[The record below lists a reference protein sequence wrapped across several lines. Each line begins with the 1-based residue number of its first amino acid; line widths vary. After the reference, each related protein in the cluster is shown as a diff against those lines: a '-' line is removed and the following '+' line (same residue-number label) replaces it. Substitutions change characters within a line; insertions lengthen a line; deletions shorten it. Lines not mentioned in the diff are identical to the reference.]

1 MKPRR
6 FVSATTFSM
15 SCSRGTVKLA
25 CYSPPGVL
33 ASRAGRPPHCVG
45 RQISPPRVLASR
57 AGRPLRGEA
66 NSPPHCVGRQL
77 LHPVHS
83 LGSHTPPPGVLAS
96 RAGRPPHCVGRRM
109 PLTLWTSFGA
119 GMLATSGAGPGDAPA
134 ALSAHPRS
142 IRSIPHRVSTGDTFE
157 YLRLPSVEEL
167 LLHRAGQAAYLPAR
181 SRRKGIRP
189 RPG

>member
-6 FVSATTFSM
+6 FVSATTFSI

-45 RQISPPRVLASR
+45 RRVQ
-57 AGRPLRGEA
+57 AGY
-66 NSPPHCVGRQL
+66 S
-77 LHPVHS
+77 
-83 LGSHTPPPGVLAS
+83 PPGVLAS
-96 RAGRPPHCVGRRM
+96 RAGRPPHSVGRQNPHPS
-109 PLTLWTSFGA
+109 PLRRDARTSLTSLISFGA
-119 GMLATSGAGPGDAPA
+119 GMLATSGGGPGDAPA
-134 ALSAHPRS
+134 APSAHPRS

-167 LLHRAGQAAYLPAR
+167 LLQRAGQAACWQAR
-181 SRRKGIRP
+181 
-189 RPG
+189 